1 MSPRLPNAEGRIAG
15 AVLAA
20 VSYLST
26 ALLTFAADMPAPGTK
41 SPAVTVVKARK
52 LCFDNTIEVTG
63 VLVPK
68 TEFLVRP
75 DREGLQVAKVFVEPG
90 TKVSVGQSLAQLA
103 APIPSPGSGDVVSV
117 AAPVAG
123 TVFRSRAIVGAMA
136 SARAEPLFQII
147 AGGDIEL
154 SAQITTRNLSNLA
167 AALRASSPSVRVK
180 VVGVGELPGRVQLV
194 SSVVDPVTQLG
205 EVRIAV
211 APEERLKPGAFGR
224 AIINAGQRCDSAAIP
239 LSALLYG
246 PEGTVAQVVRDERV
260 ESRLVTVGLEAD
272 GNVEI
277 LRGISDGDPVVA
289 RAGAFLRDGDR
300 VRSFVAGEPSGR
312 R

>member
-1 MSPRLPNAEGRIAG
+1 MSPRLPNAGGRVAG

-26 ALLTFAADMPAPGTK
+26 ALPAFAADMPAPGTK

-52 LCFDNTIEVTG
+52 LCFDNTIDVTG

-75 DREGLQVAKVFVEPG
+75 DREGLQVAKVLVEPG
-90 TKVSVGQSLAQLA
+90 TKVSAGQSLAQLA
-103 APIPSPGSGDVVSV
+103 APIPSPGSGDVPV

-123 TVFRSRAIVGAMA
+123 TVFRSRAVVGAMA
-136 SARAEPLFQII
+136 SARGEPLFQII
-147 AGGDIEL
+147 AGGEIEL
-154 SAQITTRNLSNLA
+154 SAHITTRNLSNLA

-180 VVGVGELPGRVQLV
+180 VVGVGELPGHVQLV
-194 SSVVDPVTQLG
+194 SSAVDPATQLG
-205 EVRIAV
+205 EVRIAI
-211 APEERLKPGAFGR
+211 PPDDRLKPGAFGR
-224 AIINAGQRCDSAAIP
+224 AVINAGQRCDGAAIP

-272 GNVEI
+272 GSVEI

-300 VRSFVAGEPSGR
+300 VRSFVAGEPGGR

>member
-1 MSPRLPNAEGRIAG
+1 MSLRLPDAGGRIAG

-20 VSYLST
+20 VCFLST
-26 ALLTFAADMPAPGTK
+26 ALLAFAADMTAPGTK

-52 LCFDNTIEVTG
+52 LCFDNTIDVTG

-68 TEFLVRP
+68 TEFPVRP
-75 DREGLQVAKVFVEPG
+75 DREGLQVVKVLVEPG
-90 TKVSVGQSLAQLA
+90 TKVSAGQSLAQLA
-103 APIPSPGSGDVVSV
+103 PALPSPGSGDIVSV

-136 SARAEPLFQII
+136 PARGEPLFQII
-147 AGGDIEL
+147 AGSDIEL

-167 AALRASSPSVRVK
+167 AALGASSPSVRVK
-180 VVGVGELPGRVQLV
+180 IVGVGELPGHVQLV
-194 SSVVDPVTQLG
+194 SSAVDPATQLG

-211 APEERLKPGAFGR
+211 AADERLKPGAFGR
-224 AIINAGQRCDSAAIP
+224 AVINAGQRCDGAAIP

-277 LRGISDGDPVVA
+277 LRGISEGDPVVA

>member
-1 MSPRLPNAEGRIAG
+1 MSPRLPKTEGRIAG

-20 VSYLST
+20 VSCFST
-26 ALLTFAADMPAPGTK
+26 GLLAFAADMPAPGTK

-68 TEFLVRP
+68 TEVLVRP
-75 DREGLQVAKVFVEPG
+75 DREGLQVAKVLVEPG
-90 TKVSVGQSLAQLA
+90 TKVSAGQPLAQLV
-103 APIPSPGSGDVVSV
+103 APIPSPGSGDVSV

-147 AGGDIEL
+147 AGGEVEL
-154 SAQITTRNLSNLA
+154 SAQITTRNLSSLA

-180 VVGVGELPGRVQLV
+180 VVGVGESPGRVQLV
-194 SSVVDPVTQLG
+194 SNVVDPATQLG

-211 APEERLKPGAFGR
+211 APDERLKPGAFGR
-224 AIINAGQRCDSAAIP
+224 AIINAGQRCDNAAIP

-246 PEGTVAQVVRDERV
+246 PEGTVAQVVRNERV

-300 VRSFVAGEPSGR
+300 VRSFVAGEPGGR